1 MLTFTLSPLLI
12 SAARTGAIIA
22 ARAIGLSMQLGI
34 LVLLAQP
41 LGYEGAAL
49 AELGAVIV
57 SNIILFHAVRQEM
70 RRPAVAPSGP
80 PQTP

>member
-1 MLTFTLSPLLI
+1 
-12 SAARTGAIIA
+12 
-22 ARAIGLSMQLGI
+22 MQLGI